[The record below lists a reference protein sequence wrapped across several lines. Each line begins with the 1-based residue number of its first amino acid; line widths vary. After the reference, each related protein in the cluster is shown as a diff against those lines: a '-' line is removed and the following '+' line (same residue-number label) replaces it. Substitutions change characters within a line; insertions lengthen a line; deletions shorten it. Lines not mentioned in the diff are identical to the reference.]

1 MIGKS
6 FFLFLFM
13 LHLKEI
19 KPSIDLNEFV
29 RFYRIIDFS
38 FPDNKPVPPK
48 AYTPRPEQC
57 LQFFP
62 TPTIINYNANS
73 KDIKPKNALLV
84 GQHNITNER
93 TVFKKFL
100 SVQIIFQPG
109 AMFRLLGIPLNLLTN
124 QLIEAEDI
132 LGSEIETINDKLY
145 HAKSHQDLVNVVEA
159 FVRKKAKKFVK
170 EFHEMDKV
178 ISFMC
183 TSANNKPLDWFINQS
198 FLCHRQ
204 FSRKFKERVGVGP
217 KEYMR
222 IVQFDRAYR
231 LKNQDPAESWFNIAI
246 ACNYEDY
253 QHLSKAYQ
261 DFTGL
266 TPVSFFAKDS
276 PERILG
282 FEEVY

>member
-1 MIGKS
+1 M
-6 FFLFLFM
+6 
-13 LHLKEI
+13 HLREI
-19 KPSIDLNEFV
+19 KPTADLNEFV
-29 RFYRIIDFS
+29 RFYRIIDFN
-38 FPDNKPVPPK
+38 FPDESPIPPK

-62 TPTIINYNANS
+62 TPTLIQYDENGGY
-73 KDIKPKNALLV
+73 IKPKNALLV
-84 GQHNITNER
+84 GQHNITNHR

-100 SVQIIFQPG
+100 SIQIVFKPG

-124 QLIEAEDI
+124 QMIAAEDL
-132 LGSEIETINDKLY
+132 LGTEVESINDKLY
-145 HAKSHQDLVNVVEA
+145 HAKNHQELIDIIEV
-159 FVRKKAKKFVK
+159 FVRKRAGKFLK
-170 EFHEMDKV
+170 SFHQIDNV
-178 ISFMC
+178 ISLMC
-183 TSANNKPLDWFINQS
+183 TSVNNKSLDWYIEQA

-217 KEYMR
+217 KEYLR
-222 IVQFDRAYR
+222 IVQFDNAYR
-231 LKNQDPAESWFNIAI
+231 LKNQDPTASWFNVAI

-266 TPVSFFAKDS
+266 TPTAFFAKDS